1 MTLSLPAG
9 TDARIALRRTDE
21 TGTATIVEGP
31 ALTFS
36 VTPADLQLAE
46 GATATVTASVDPV
59 HDAQFTVTVAGTSE
73 DDARWEFVGGTTLTF
88 EASQAAPT
96 GSVSIRAIP
105 NDVDDGDVSITLTG
119 TPSVAAVAA
128 PADVVL
134 TVLDDDLPTVSIAAP
149 TGATDD
155 FLYEFEA
162 AQAELQYRWVLTRAG
177 LTAETLTVN
186 LSVSET
192 DGDFVDAA
200 KESATQTVMFAAG
213 DSTTSYTP
221 ITTDDLDGD
230 HGTVTVTVQSLTD
243 SYEAVSGSGAAATL
257 AVRDDDGEVLTVSID
272 DIPTVPEGTAA
283 VFNAE
288 AANTDGTLTKEGHLA
303 RLFSGLT
310 AVSVTASTAD
320 GSATAG
326 SDYTALSAAALSL
339 DTFEMVSNGV
349 RWVGEVSVDTV
360 DDTDPEGRED
370 FTVTL
375 SLAPGTDSR
384 IALDADN
391 SSAVAT
397 IVEGPSVTLT
407 LSDEEIREGGTATVM
422 VTAAVDPVHDMAF
435 TVTLAAESNA
445 DRIEFPDGTTFTFA
459 ASATTASATLTVE
472 AVDNEIDDGDVT
484 IELTATPSD
493 AAVTAPAVELT
504 VVDDDDPTVSIAA
517 PAGAMDDFL
526 YEFEAATD
534 EARYQWSLTRAG
546 LTDEELIVDVSVADT
561 STFAAATAATVTFEA
576 GESTAA
582 YTPITADDD
591 STRSTA
597 R

>member
-1 MTLSLPAG
+1 M
-9 TDARIALRRTDE
+9 
-21 TGTATIVEGP
+21 
-31 ALTFS
+31 
-36 VTPADLQLAE
+36 
-46 GATATVTASVDPV
+46 
-59 HDAQFTVTVAGTSE
+59 
-73 DDARWEFVGGTTLTF
+73 
-88 EASQAAPT
+88 
-96 GSVSIRAIP
+96 
-105 NDVDDGDVSITLTG
+105 
-119 TPSVAAVAA
+119 
-128 PADVVL
+128 
-134 TVLDDDLPTVSIAAP
+134 
-149 TGATDD
+149 
-155 FLYEFEA
+155 
-162 AQAELQYRWVLTRAG
+162 LTRAG

-407 LSDEEIREGGTATVM
+407 LSDDDLDEGDTAT
-422 VTAAVDPVHDMAF
+422 VTAAVDPVHDMPF
-435 TVTLAAESNA
+435 TVTLATESN
-445 DRIEFPDGTTFTFA
+445 RTGSRSRTGRR
-459 ASATTASATLTVE
+459 S
-472 AVDNEIDDGDVT
+472 
-484 IELTATPSD
+484 PSRR
-493 AAVTAPAVELT
+493 
-504 VVDDDDPTVSIAA
+504 
-517 PAGAMDDFL
+517 
-526 YEFEAATD
+526 
-534 EARYQWSLTRAG
+534 ARR
-546 LTDEELIVDVSVADT
+546 
-561 STFAAATAATVTFEA
+561 
-576 GESTAA
+576 
-582 YTPITADDD
+582 
-591 STRSTA
+591 R
-597 R
+597 RRRR